1 MSLAPALI
9 SIYDRTAATSAD
21 HAQPAE
27 HGCCRI
33 QAAAA
38 AAAAEAARSDGDDI
52 DRRATS
58 TPAASS
64 SSVVKRATSTTAD
77 MVRTSG
83 SAVTVP
89 VVITPPP
96 PVCLSVCLFAN
107 ISPELQSSLRPI
119 FKSAVSKLPRN
130 V

>member
-38 AAAAEAARSDGDDI
+38 AAAAEAPRSDGDDI

-64 SSVVKRATSTTAD
+64 SSVVKRATSTAAD

-96 PVCLSVCLFAN
+96 AWQRSIVISVSVCVFVREH
-107 ISPELQSSLRPI
+107 ISGTTVQSSTN
-119 FKSAVSKLPRN
+119 F
-130 V
+130 